1 MVSFLVY
8 FVYDR
13 YGILQDE
20 TLMQVSKPDQ
30 LPKFWVSLHMSSYI
44 CCGPETA
51 YFSAGHH
58 YTCLREIDTSLMRLW
73 TFLYMG
79 LQQIYQ
85 PCALKSTFFFS
96 FHFYCT
102 FGILQKQKTLA
113 FSRALLELPNHYYPP
128 KNDFDDIWNGISSSG
143 NYVNWRCILELARH
157 HR

>member
-51 YFSAGHH
+51 YFSAGYH

-113 FSRALLELPNHYYPP
+113 FSRALLALLNTHRMTLMIFEMGY
-128 KNDFDDIWNGISSSG
+128 
-143 NYVNWRCILELARH
+143 RH
-157 HR
+157 WEIMWIGDAF